1 MNKIILFVFIIII
14 AIIYNLVNQKNV
26 INKFYSANKKFSFIS
41 KLEDGNI
48 NIYEKKLIYKKKI
61 KNSDKY
67 KKILSVDNRGN
78 ILYASISAK
87 PHYASRSRIYFNEQ
101 QLKVNPGTHA
111 SAINYDN
118 IFVWK
123 FFHYLTNEKRF
134 WLYFYDAK
142 LQKVRYIILGNKF
155 PEKVFFLDKQH
166 LYIETFD
173 GVKTESFTLDLD
185 DFNLRSSYK
194 INISKNFLKESLIL
208 NNKSMSS
215 EQIQLINYFNEEFAN
230 NDPSGNLSKLDN
242 YEGRLSWYISKKLEA
257 LINIHELYKKNLISL
272 NKYYDLQGI
281 INEYIGNILKSYERI
296 ENKAGW
302 PTKKYSKDKNTKL
315 YLSVNNSTIFYPLL
329 LSINSDLINDENRKK
344 KILSL
349 FELFFDQHEK
359 NFLYKKNVYII
370 NNDNFPYK
378 GIEPLNFQSQFGLCL
393 IEAYKATKNT
403 KYLDKIILLANSIKT
418 QITLLEDGSLIW
430 PYHYSEHANLLSNQE
445 KKIGEDM
452 SHASINVN
460 FLLESS
466 DLLGKSFYFADLN
479 NKLNYTLDKNMY
491 LEKLEF
497 NSHLND
503 DSSKSY
509 KYLPKSYWLKLEN
522 KKLNYIHLKNLIAKD
537 NYFENSRLLS
547 FSILLKNSF
556 KFNK

>member
-1 MNKIILFVFIIII
+1 
-14 AIIYNLVNQKNV
+14 
-26 INKFYSANKKFSFIS
+26 
-41 KLEDGNI
+41 
-48 NIYEKKLIYKKKI
+48 
-61 KNSDKY
+61 
-67 KKILSVDNRGN
+67 
-78 ILYASISAK
+78 
-87 PHYASRSRIYFNEQ
+87 
-101 QLKVNPGTHA
+101 
-111 SAINYDN
+111 
-118 IFVWK
+118 VWK

-134 WLYFYDAK
+134 WLYFYDTK

-155 PEKVFFLDKQH
+155 PEKVFFLDKQN

-173 GVKTESFTLDLD
+173 GVKTESFTLDLV
-185 DFNLRSSYK
+185 DFTLRSSYK
-194 INISKNFLKESLIL
+194 INISNNFLKEALIL
-208 NNKSMSS
+208 NNKSMSR
-215 EQIQLINYFNEEFAN
+215 EQLQLINYFNEEFVN

-281 INEYIGNILKSYERI
+281 INEYIGNILKSYEKI
-296 ENKAGW
+296 EKKAGW
-302 PTKKYSKDKNTKL
+302 PTKKYSKDKNIKL
-315 YLSVNNSTIFYPLL
+315 YLSVDNSTIFYPLL
-329 LSINSDLINDENRKK
+329 LSINAEIINDVNRKK
-344 KILSL
+344 KILSF
-349 FELFFDQHEK
+349 FEIFFDQHEK
-359 NFLYKKNVYII
+359 NFLHKKNVYII
-370 NNDNFPYK
+370 NNENFRYQ
-378 GIEPLNFQSQFGLCL
+378 GIEPLNWQSMFGLCL

-430 PYHYSEHANLLSNQE
+430 PYHYSEQANLLSNQE

-479 NKLNYTLDKNMY
+479 NKLNYTLDKNMH

-497 NSHLND
+497 NRNIND

-522 KKLNYIHLKNLIAKD
+522 KKLNYIHLKNLIVKD

-556 KFNK
+556 KINK